1 MHTENMLNGFDQSAP
16 WAILADAL
24 PGALH
29 SVKSMLNASLVD
41 GSTDPL
47 NEPLRSHLIEMIE
60 GGDVKGAQRVILDAL
75 EAREQAAATQ
85 RPAPIVGGIAVLPIS
100 GTIMPRGGGFFFE
113 LFGLTSAESIGQK
126 FAAAVADSSV
136 GAIILDVNS
145 PGGSVQGIDEL
156 SKQIFDARGSK
167 PIVAVANHLAASAAY
182 WIATA
187 ADELV
192 VTPSGEVGSVG
203 VFAAH
208 TDISQALERDGIK
221 TTLISA
227 GKYKVEGNPYQ
238 PLSEEAQAAYQ
249 ARVDQYY
256 SMFTGAIARNRAT
269 PVADVRAGYGQGRA
283 VGAKEALSLGMV
295 DGIETIQQTI
305 DRLGRRQTKSA
316 RTLSASA
323 DLELRQRRARA
334 LGGA

>member
-1 MHTENMLNGFDQSAP
+1 MQTDNNLNGFDRSAP

-24 PGALH
+24 PGAVAQVQRYL
-29 SVKSMLNASLVD
+29 S
-41 GSTDPL
+41 
-47 NEPLRSHLIEMIE
+47 
-60 GGDVKGAQRVILDAL
+60 GDTSGLTSL
-75 EAREQAAATQ
+75 EAAVSP
-85 RPAPIVGGIAVLPIS
+85 RPAPVVGGIAVLPI
-100 GTIMPRGGGFFFE
+100 GGAIYPRGGGLLFD
-113 LFGLTSAESIGQK
+113 LFGLTSAESIAQK
-126 FAAAVADSSV
+126 FLAAMADSAV

-156 SKQIFDARGSK
+156 SKLIYDARGSK

-187 ADELV
+187 ADEIV

-208 TDISQALERDGIK
+208 TDISQALEREGVK

-238 PLSEEAQAAYQ
+238 PLTDEALAAYQ

-256 SMFTGAIARNRAT
+256 NMFTAAIARNRST
-269 PVADVRAGYGQGRA
+269 PVADVRGGYGEGRA

-305 DRLGRRQTKSA
+305 DRLGRRQTRSA

-334 LGGA
+334 LGGV